1 MTVVRQLCD
10 ILQSARE
17 GQVPSHEECYH
28 ALRALS
34 DLDEAE
40 RRDLMALPDH
50 PSVVGRIKVI
60 LERRFRALSTDP
72 ESWLSSGQ
80 RSPAVRH

>member
-1 MTVVRQLCD
+1 MRQLRD

-17 GQVPSHEECYH
+17 GQVPSHEECFH

-34 DLDEAE
+34 DLDDAE
-40 RRDLMALPDH
+40 RHDLTTLRDGPSMA
-50 PSVVGRIKVI
+50 SRVRGI

-72 ESWLSSGQ
+72 ESWLTSGQ
-80 RSPAVRH
+80 RLDTVRH